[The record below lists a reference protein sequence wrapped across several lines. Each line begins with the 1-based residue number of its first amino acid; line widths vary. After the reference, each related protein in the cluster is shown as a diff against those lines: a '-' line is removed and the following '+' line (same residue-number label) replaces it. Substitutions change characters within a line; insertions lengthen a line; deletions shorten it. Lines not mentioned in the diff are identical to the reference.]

1 MIMKLR
7 QTLAQSFGKVRRD
20 MVSVKISFT
29 DWVIFLKRRN
39 DVLEQ
44 KMLALER
51 KVDELEQSKNV
62 VIY

>member
-1 MIMKLR
+1 MKLR